1 MPEVGAVVVLPIG
14 DESRDAGEVDRHLL
28 VLATLE
34 DEATVLVLGGR
45 ILGKT
50 AGQVATLHGL
60 ISLLRPL

>member
-1 MPEVGAVVVLPIG
+1 MPEVGAVVVLPIR
-14 DESRDAGEVDRHLL
+14 DEERDLGEVDRHLL
-28 VLATLE
+28 VLAVE
-34 DEATVLVLGGR
+34 EASATVLVLGGR

>member
-1 MPEVGAVVVLPIG
+1 MPEVGSVVVLPIS

-28 VLATLE
+28 VLATWE

-50 AGQVATLHGL
+50 AGQVATLHVL
-60 ISLLRPL
+60 ISLLRSL